1 MKARKEE
8 LASSYR
14 RKETWFG
21 ENIRKKE
28 LVLKQVGLVMEFLC
42 LSAKGILKMIS

>member
-8 LASSYR
+8 LASSYS

-21 ENIRKKE
+21 EKIRKKE
-28 LVLKQVGLVMEFLC
+28 LFIKH
-42 LSAKGILKMIS
+42 